1 MITNLVDENK
11 TLPDFDDKGGNVL
24 ETIWVREEEIID
36 IISILDSNK
45 VIAAG
50 PDKISNKMIIS
61 IKNEIA
67 KPLCLLFSK
76 SLRLKKYPR
85 SWKIAHVIPL
95 FKNGDKSLPSNYR
108 PVSLLSC
115 VSKIFEK
122 KLYLK
127 TFLTIYIKINF
138 YANSNQVLS
147 LDCRLLTNYLR
158 YITLF

>member
-1 MITNLVDENK
+1 
-11 TLPDFDDKGGNVL
+11 
-24 ETIWVREEEIID
+24 VREEEIID

-45 VIAAG
+45 ATG

-67 KPLCLLFSK
+67 KPLCLLFNK

-108 PVSLLSC
+108 PVSLLYC
-115 VSKIFEK
+115 VSKIFA
-122 KLYLK
+122 
-127 TFLTIYIKINF
+127 NF
-138 YANSNQVLS
+138 NRSPPIQTRSNV
-147 LDCRLLTNYLR
+147 LLTSAKVIIVKHLLSSAVK
-158 YITLF
+158 IV

>member
-1 MITNLVDENK
+1 M
-11 TLPDFDDKGGNVL
+11 KGHVL
-24 ETIWVREEEIID
+24 ENIWVREKEIID

-45 VIAAG
+45 ATG
-50 PDKISNKMIIS
+50 PDKIINNMILS

-67 KPLCLLFSK
+67 KPLCSLFNK

-122 KLYLK
+122 LYIK

-138 YANSNQVLS
+138 YTNSNQVLS
-147 LDCRLLTNYLR
+147 LAFRLLTNYLR
-158 YITLF
+158 SITLF